1 MIRFRFLLAARPKTR
16 LYFVRKIKLKGSFA
30 VLGKVLLI
38 FCSLWFTSISAD
50 PEVSPI
56 RILFFGDSLTAGLGL
71 NSPEEAYPAVL
82 EKELSKQGISV
93 KSVNA
98 GMSGDTSSG
107 GLSRLDWALT
117 NPFDLFVLELGAND
131 SMRGI
136 SPDQTEK
143 NLKEILS
150 KVRKKNPKAKIL
162 LIGMKTFPN
171 LGKEYRK
178 KFESI
183 FPKIA
188 KEENIPLVPFFLNG
202 VAGNKKLNQK
212 DGIHPTAEGHRI
224 LAKNLLPFFQK
235 ILRKR

>member
-1 MIRFRFLLAARPKTR
+1 MIRF
-16 LYFVRKIKLKGSFA
+16 KL
-30 VLGKVLLI
+30 LLI
-38 FCSLWFTSISAD
+38 ILSSLCFTSLSAD
-50 PEVSPI
+50 PEGSPI
-56 RILFFGDSLTAGLGL
+56 RVLFFGDSLTAGLGL
-71 NSPEEAYPAVL
+71 PSSDEAFPGVL
-82 EKELSKQGISV
+82 EKELSKQGILI
-93 KSVNA
+93 KSINA

-107 GLSRLDWALT
+107 GLSRLDWALS
-117 NPFDLFVLELGAND
+117 NNFDLFVLELGAND

-150 KVRKKNPKAKIL
+150 RVRKKNPKSKIL

-188 KEENIPLVPFFLNG
+188 KEENLPLVPFFLNG

>member
-1 MIRFRFLLAARPKTR
+1 MNRFQFLLI
-16 LYFVRKIKLKGSFA
+16 L
-30 VLGKVLLI
+30 
-38 FCSLWFTSISAD
+38 FCSLSLSPLFAD
-50 PEVSPI
+50 SKTSPI

-82 EKELSKQGISV
+82 EKELFKQGISV

-107 GLSRLDWALT
+107 GLSRLDWALS

-150 KVRKKNPKAKIL
+150 RVRKKNPKSKIL

-188 KEENIPLVPFFLNG
+188 KEENLPLVPFFLNG

>member
-1 MIRFRFLLAARPKTR
+1 MIRFQL
-16 LYFVRKIKLKGSFA
+16 
-30 VLGKVLLI
+30 LLI
-38 FCSLWFTSISAD
+38 ILSSFCFTSLHAD
-50 PEVSPI
+50 SNVSPV

-71 NSPEEAYPAVL
+71 PSPDEAFPTVL
-82 EKELSKQGISV
+82 EKELSKQGIVV

-107 GLSRLDWALT
+107 GLSRLDWALS

-150 KVRKKNPKAKIL
+150 RVRKKNPKAKIL
-162 LIGMKTFPN
+162 LIGMRTFPN

-178 KFESI
+178 RFESI

-188 KEENIPLVPFFLNG
+188 KEENIPLVPFFLDG